1 MGGEIEEPTVIYRD
15 TSARNIV
22 FRDQLRRQQK
32 KLKEK
37 GCDVDSN
44 NNRNYDDMSRSSP
57 TFSISPMD
65 SNPTS
70 PLLIP
75 MSSVESSPSSRD
87 KVTISALPMLDLNH
101 NDQFQPL
108 LDFNMEKDAGSL
120 TEEERAVA
128 RLFNEQKAV
137 VKTIKH
143 ADVGDF
149 LARFK
154 SEADLEPKSFR
165 TSVSLLPPGCKK
177 MKCFGSVKQYS
188 TGVVFALPDYCDDV
202 FGKDVDAT
210 SVEDDDIVSSR
221 TWCWPS
227 GYAAKTEFNIDDY
240 GNLINGRFE
249 AQVKLSKL
257 RALNESYVNDK
268 DYVVGGR
275 LIKGG
280 LSEVPYNEMYV
291 RVGGDTQ
298 AESSYKTGI
307 HLPIALFCR
316 SVSYREIVALLRSRA
331 RFCSSLGEQLGNIP
345 LFFINP
351 EKGLKVFTTE
361 LQEKFY
367 KVMANELNPFQNL
380 QIKHKT
386 MMGSTSKMHL
396 DQKHHELL
404 ELSKIRSKLTYEECA
419 SIAGGFGAT
428 DDSVAKLF
436 MDALHDNTNSD
447 STCNISRLQNVVN
460 EGLVA
465 AVRSS
470 DFHTS
475 RQLLILYSLVASR
488 NLPTREAE
496 DDCEGHNVVSKTVD
510 GINGIKILES
520 TTSSPFDDNHLTT
533 ANVSTEELSSQE
545 EKYLAQSSPLRRP
558 PPPPLDT
565 DRLRYA
571 TNSDGLLA
579 VLGAA
584 EVLKCLQDGSA
595 KKRVEETVESI
606 EEWISNGE
614 QSISFRLTSWYGQ
627 RVAQGDLKIASEE
640 MTSIGAF
647 IGTKAISNRKAFSE
661 RLAKAIDATNFNSI
675 RFLKA
680 IHSIITSMHSPCLRL
695 ELLQYI
701 LGLDNRYSVA
711 HVERSVEL
719 AATCINISLDDNEV

>member
-1 MGGEIEEPTVIYRD
+1 
-15 TSARNIV
+15 
-22 FRDQLRRQQK
+22 
-32 KLKEK
+32 
-37 GCDVDSN
+37 
-44 NNRNYDDMSRSSP
+44 
-57 TFSISPMD
+57 
-65 SNPTS
+65 
-70 PLLIP
+70 
-75 MSSVESSPSSRD
+75 
-87 KVTISALPMLDLNH
+87 
-101 NDQFQPL
+101 
-108 LDFNMEKDAGSL
+108 
-120 TEEERAVA
+120 
-128 RLFNEQKAV
+128 
-137 VKTIKH
+137 
-143 ADVGDF
+143 
-149 LARFK
+149 
-154 SEADLEPKSFR
+154 
-165 TSVSLLPPGCKK
+165 
-177 MKCFGSVKQYS
+177 
-188 TGVVFALPDYCDDV
+188 
-202 FGKDVDAT
+202 
-210 SVEDDDIVSSR
+210 
-221 TWCWPS
+221 
-227 GYAAKTEFNIDDY
+227 
-240 GNLINGRFE
+240 
-249 AQVKLSKL
+249 
-257 RALNESYVNDK
+257 
-268 DYVVGGR
+268 
-275 LIKGG
+275 
-280 LSEVPYNEMYV
+280 
-291 RVGGDTQ
+291 
-298 AESSYKTGI
+298 
-307 HLPIALFCR
+307 
-316 SVSYREIVALLRSRA
+316 
-331 RFCSSLGEQLGNIP
+331 
-345 LFFINP
+345 
-351 EKGLKVFTTE
+351 
-361 LQEKFY
+361 
-367 KVMANELNPFQNL
+367 
-380 QIKHKT
+380 

-701 LGLDNRYSVA
+701 LGEEIPSFFGETMPLSN
-711 HVERSVEL
+711 
-719 AATCINISLDDNEV
+719 

>member
-1 MGGEIEEPTVIYRD
+1 M
-15 TSARNIV
+15 
-22 FRDQLRRQQK
+22 
-32 KLKEK
+32 
-37 GCDVDSN
+37 
-44 NNRNYDDMSRSSP
+44 
-57 TFSISPMD
+57 FS
-65 SNPTS
+65 
-70 PLLIP
+70 
-75 MSSVESSPSSRD
+75 V
-87 KVTISALPMLDLNH
+87 
-101 NDQFQPL
+101 
-108 LDFNMEKDAGSL
+108 
-120 TEEERAVA
+120 
-128 RLFNEQKAV
+128 
-137 VKTIKH
+137 
-143 ADVGDF
+143 
-149 LARFK
+149 
-154 SEADLEPKSFR
+154 
-165 TSVSLLPPGCKK
+165 
-177 MKCFGSVKQYS
+177 
-188 TGVVFALPDYCDDV
+188 
-202 FGKDVDAT
+202 
-210 SVEDDDIVSSR
+210 
-221 TWCWPS
+221 
-227 GYAAKTEFNIDDY
+227 
-240 GNLINGRFE
+240 
-249 AQVKLSKL
+249 
-257 RALNESYVNDK
+257 
-268 DYVVGGR
+268 
-275 LIKGG
+275 
-280 LSEVPYNEMYV
+280 
-291 RVGGDTQ
+291 
-298 AESSYKTGI
+298 
-307 HLPIALFCR
+307 
-316 SVSYREIVALLRSRA
+316 
-331 RFCSSLGEQLGNIP
+331 
-345 LFFINP
+345 
-351 EKGLKVFTTE
+351 
-361 LQEKFY
+361 
-367 KVMANELNPFQNL
+367 NPFQNL

-386 MMGSTSKMHL
+386 MMGSTSKIHL
-396 DQKHHELL
+396 DQKHDELL

-510 GINGIKILES
+510 GINGIKISES
-520 TTSSPFDDNHLTT
+520 ATSSPIDGNHLTSPLIVERDT
-533 ANVSTEELSSQE
+533 IANVSTVELSSEE

-647 IGTKAISNRKAFSE
+647 IGKKAISNRKAFSE

-701 LGLDNRYSVA
+701 LGEEIPALLSN
-711 HVERSVEL
+711 
-719 AATCINISLDDNEV
+719 

>member
-149 LARFK
+149 LVRFK

-367 KVMANELNPFQNL
+367 KVMANERKLHFYILKFHSFP
-380 QIKHKT
+380 HK
-386 MMGSTSKMHL
+386 
-396 DQKHHELL
+396 Q
-404 ELSKIRSKLTYEECA
+404 LTRC
-419 SIAGGFGAT
+419 
-428 DDSVAKLF
+428 
-436 MDALHDNTNSD
+436 
-447 STCNISRLQNVVN
+447 
-460 EGLVA
+460 
-465 AVRSS
+465 
-470 DFHTS
+470 
-475 RQLLILYSLVASR
+475 
-488 NLPTREAE
+488 
-496 DDCEGHNVVSKTVD
+496 
-510 GINGIKILES
+510 
-520 TTSSPFDDNHLTT
+520 
-533 ANVSTEELSSQE
+533 SQ
-545 EKYLAQSSPLRRP
+545 
-558 PPPPLDT
+558 
-565 DRLRYA
+565 
-571 TNSDGLLA
+571 
-579 VLGAA
+579 
-584 EVLKCLQDGSA
+584 
-595 KKRVEETVESI
+595 
-606 EEWISNGE
+606 
-614 QSISFRLTSWYGQ
+614 
-627 RVAQGDLKIASEE
+627 
-640 MTSIGAF
+640 
-647 IGTKAISNRKAFSE
+647 
-661 RLAKAIDATNFNSI
+661 SI
-675 RFLKA
+675 RFK
-680 IHSIITSMHSPCLRL
+680 IYKSSTKR
-695 ELLQYI
+695 
-701 LGLDNRYSVA
+701 
-711 HVERSVEL
+711 
-719 AATCINISLDDNEV
+719 